1 MFTLKNYDTSNA
13 KNDLLSGS
21 VVAIALIPEAIA
33 FSFVA
38 GLSPIVGL
46 YTVFIL
52 GLVTAL
58 MGGKPGMIS
67 GATGAVVVVLAS
79 LAINYGLE
87 YVLATAIMAG
97 LIQIAFG
104 VLKLGKLIRLVPQP
118 AIFGF
123 VNGLAIVIAISQ
135 FKMFEGEGATMYALV
150 AFTMA
155 IMFFLPKVTKAV
167 PAGLVAIIVVTLIVI
182 FGDLPTKQVGDLAN
196 IGGSFPSFHPPS
208 IPLDL
213 NTLFIIAP
221 YAFIVAMVGLIES
234 LLTLAVL
241 DEMSEQRGNGNKEC
255 VAQGVGNALCGFF
268 GAMPG
273 CAMIGQSIINFTSGG
288 LTRLSSATAAA
299 LVIIFV
305 VSISDII
312 SQIAIAALVGIMFM
326 VSINTFEWASVSRL
340 RRMKR
345 ADALILVSVT
355 VITIFVDLAIAV
367 ISGVIISALVFAW
380 EHAKVAYT
388 TRIEEDGAKVYE
400 LDGPL
405 FFGSATRFTNEIF
418 KVESDPDNVVID
430 FSSSRVMDSSGV
442 EAIDKVTKK
451 YVEAGKSVKL
461 RHLSKD
467 CVQALKNAGPY
478 CMYELDDPTYRVAR
492 DA

>member
-1 MFTLKNYDTSNA
+1 M
-13 KNDLLSGS
+13 
-21 VVAIALIPEAIA
+21 VAIALIPEAIA

-58 MGGKPGMIS
+58 IGGKPGMIS

-87 YVLATAIMAG
+87 YVLATAVMAG
-97 LIQIAFG
+97 LIQIVFG
-104 VLKLGKLIRLVPQP
+104 VLKFGKFIRLVPQP

-123 VNGLAIVIAISQ
+123 VNGLAIVIAMSQ
-135 FKMFEGEGATMYALV
+135 LKMFEGEEATMYALV
-150 AFTMA
+150 AVTMA
-155 IMFFLPKVTKAV
+155 IMFFLPKLTKAV

-196 IGGSFPSFHPPS
+196 IGGALPSFHLPS
-208 IPLDL
+208 VSLNL
-213 NTLFIIAP
+213 NTLFIITP
-221 YAFIVAMVGLIES
+221 YAFIIAAVGLIES

-241 DEMSEQRGNGNKEC
+241 DEMSEKRGSGNKEC
-255 VAQGVGNALCGFF
+255 IAQGVGNTLCGFF

-288 LTRLSSATAAA
+288 LTRLSSTTAAI

-326 VSINTFEWASVSRL
+326 VSIETFEWASISRL
-340 RRMKR
+340 KAMKR

-355 VITIFVDLAIAV
+355 LITIFADLAIAV

-380 EHAKVAYT
+380 EHAKITYM
-388 TRIEEDGAKVYE
+388 TRLEVDGTKVYE
-400 LDGPL
+400 LEGPL
-405 FFGSATRFTNEIF
+405 FFGSAGRFANEIF
-418 KVESDPDNVVID
+418 KIESDPENVIID
-430 FSSSRVMDSSGV
+430 FSNSRVMDSSGT
-442 EAIDKVTKK
+442 EAIDKITKK
-451 YVEAGKSVKL
+451 YIEAGKSIKL
-461 RHLSKD
+461 RHLSDD
-467 CVQALKNAGPY
+467 CAKALKDAGKY
-478 CMYELDDPTYRVAR
+478 CMHELDNPTYKVAR
-492 DA
+492 DYKAYKLYELKK

>member
-1 MFTLKNYDTSNA
+1 MFTLKNYDTSNV

-21 VVAIALIPEAIA
+21 VVAIALVPEAIA

-58 MGGKPGMIS
+58 IGGKPGMIS

-79 LAINYGLE
+79 LAMSYGLE
-87 YVLATAIMAG
+87 YVLATAVMAG

-104 VLKLGKLIRLVPQP
+104 LFRLGKFIRLVPQP

-123 VNGLAIVIAISQ
+123 VNGLAIVIAMSQ
-135 FKMFEGEGATMYALV
+135 LKMFDGEGVAMYALV

-155 IMFFLPKVTKAV
+155 VMFFLPKFTKAV
-167 PAGLVAIIVVTLIVI
+167 PAGLVAIIVVTLVVI
-182 FGDLPTKQVGDLAN
+182 LGDLPTKQVGDLAN
-196 IGGSFPSFHPPS
+196 IAGSFPSFHPPHVS
-208 IPLDL
+208 LDL
-213 NTLFIIAP
+213 DTLFIIAP

-241 DEMSEQRGNGNKEC
+241 DEMSEKRGSGNKEC
-255 VAQGVGNALCGFF
+255 VAQGVGNTLCGFF

-288 LTRLSSATAAA
+288 LTRLSSATAAI

-305 VSISDII
+305 VSIPDVI
-312 SQIAIAALVGIMFM
+312 SKIAIAALVGIMFM

-355 VITIFVDLAIAV
+355 VITIFADLAVAV

-380 EHAKVAYT
+380 EHAKITYT
-388 TRIEEDGAKVYE
+388 TKTEDDGTKVYE

-405 FFGSATRFTNEIF
+405 FFGSATRFANEIF
-418 KVESDPDNVVID
+418 KAESDPDSVVID
-430 FSSSRVMDSSGV
+430 FTNSRVMDSSGV

-451 YVEAGKSVKL
+451 YIELGKSVKL
-461 RHLSKD
+461 RHLSED
-467 CVQALKNAGPY
+467 CVQALKDAGPY
-478 CMYELDDPTYRVAR
+478 CMHELDDPTYKVAR
-492 DA
+492 DV